1 MKRLAEALDLVRTSR
16 SRIGKERALAA
27 ALASVE
33 RGDDI
38 ALATAARFAAGR
50 ALPTG
55 DGRSLGAGF
64 SLFLDVGS
72 AMTGFPESIVGACAR
87 KTGDL
92 GEALGLLA
100 ARREGGERP
109 GLTLGEVAQLFDA
122 LAASG
127 QRSVKRQL
135 LLDAFSEASALEVKY
150 LSRLLLGS
158 MRTGAQQGV
167 VEGAI
172 ARAFSA
178 KPADVRRAIAL
189 VADPGLCAVIARS
202 GRLAAVQLVFG
213 RPVAWMLATPIET
226 LASPIDPALFV
237 IEDKIDG
244 VRVQAHRRERNDDG
258 GTFEVALFARGMERV
273 TAAFP
278 EVVDALD
285 GATGEVA
292 LDGEIVARSEGG
304 RPRPFQTLQPRLK
317 KLVPSREQLAE
328 TPVTLVVYD
337 LLADGGGSCL
347 DLSWTERRARL
358 EAFVRTVPEHP
369 ALSLH
374 PYRPASSVTMDV
386 AFAEARA
393 KGFEG
398 LVLKRV
404 DAPYEAGRRGQ
415 AWLKVKRAYAT
426 LDVVVT
432 AAEEGHG
439 RRAGVLSD
447 YTFAVWKG
455 DTLVNVGK
463 AYSGLTDDEIRE
475 MTQRLSMRVVEQV
488 GRVRVVRPDIVLEVA
503 FDGVQPSP
511 RHDSG
516 FALRFPRIVRIR
528 EDKGA
533 VDADRLETVEA
544 LFAAQVA
551 EGHREEGPAVRST
564 DRARRKKPIREDR
577 QLALFE
583 SPHLDRYPKG

>member
-1 MKRLAEALDLVRTSR
+1 MKRLAEALDLARTSR

-27 ALASVE
+27 AFASVE
-33 RGDDI
+33 HEDDI

-50 ALPTG
+50 ALPVG
-55 DGRSLGAGF
+55 DGRSIGAGF

-100 ARREGGERP
+100 ARREGGARP
-109 GLTLGEVAQLFDA
+109 GLTLGEVAALFDA

-127 QRSVKRQL
+127 QRATKCQL
-135 LLDAFSEASALEVKY
+135 LLDAFAKASPLEVKY
-150 LSRLLLGS
+150 VSRLLLGS

-178 KPADVRRAIAL
+178 NVAQVRRAIGL
-189 VADPGLCAVIARS
+189 VADPGLCAVIARD
-202 GRLAAVQLVFG
+202 GRLEAVELEIG

-226 LASPIDPALFV
+226 LASPVDPALFV

-244 VRVQAHRRERNDDG
+244 VRVQAHRRERPDG
-258 GTFEVALFARGMERV
+258 GGDPEVTLFARGMERV

-278 EVVDALD
+278 EVVQALAR
-285 GATGEVA
+285 ATGDVA

-304 RPRPFQTLQPRLK
+304 RPRPFQTLQPRLN
-317 KLVPSREQLAE
+317 KLVPSQEQLAE
-328 TPVTLVVYD
+328 TPVTLVAYD
-337 LLADGGGSCL
+337 LLADGVGSCL
-347 DLSWTERRARL
+347 GLPWTDRRARL

-374 PYRPASSVTMDV
+374 PYRPASSVTMEV
-386 AFAEARA
+386 AFTEARA

-475 MTQRLSMRVVEQV
+475 MTQRLSVLTIEQV
-488 GRVRVVRPDIVLEVA
+488 GRVRLVRTEIVLEVA

-528 EDKGA
+528 EDKA
-533 VDADRLETVEA
+533 AADADRLETVEA

-551 EGHREEGPAVRST
+551 EGHREQAPAARSSERT
-564 DRARRKKPIREDR
+564 RRKKPSREDR
-577 QLALFE
+577 QLDLFA
-583 SPHLDRYPKG
+583 SPHPDRYPKG